1 VATRFRLTADTTA
14 PAVSPA
20 LQSYTHNA
28 PSTVRRQLLTSDAS
42 ALATFAYAPDGADHI
57 AAGDAL
63 LGQFVSDPMV
73 SGIAFTSAD
82 VIKFAVQC
90 LEANAGNNVAL
101 QCWAGVYSEDGT
113 TLRRELRA
121 KISEGTEMA
130 TTLTN
135 RFLST
140 TQGGATYTTVA
151 GDRLVVEFSAVG
163 TPVASGGVQG
173 HNASIRLGGDGA
185 GGDAPENDTDTGTTI
200 NGWIEFVPTIT
211 FLATAVSGRRS
222 LLGVGV

>member
-90 LEANAGNNVAL
+90 LEANAGNNGAL

>member
-1 VATRFRLTADTTA
+1 VATRFRITASTTA

-20 LQSYTHNA
+20 LQSYSHNA
-28 PSTVRRQLLTSDAS
+28 PSTVRRELLTSDSS
-42 ALATFAYAPDGADHI
+42 ALSTFAYAPDGADDLV
-57 AAGDAL
+57 AGDAL
-63 LGQFVSDPMV
+63 LGQFVSAPMV
-73 SGIAFTSAD
+73 SGINFTSAD

-101 QCWAGVYSEDGT
+101 QCWVGVYSQDGT

-121 KISEGTEMA
+121 KVSEGTEMA

-151 GDRLVVEFSAVG
+151 GDRLVVEFSCVG
-163 TPVASGGVQG
+163 TPTGAGGVQG
-173 HNASIRLGGDGA
+173 HNASIRLGGAGA
-185 GGDAPENDTDTGTTI
+185 GGDAPENDTETGTTV
-200 NGWIEFVPTIT
+200 NGWIEVIPTIT
-211 FLATAVSGRRS
+211 FLTTSVAGRLA

>member
-1 VATRFRLTADTTA
+1 
-14 PAVSPA
+14 
-20 LQSYTHNA
+20 
-28 PSTVRRQLLTSDAS
+28 
-42 ALATFAYAPDGADHI
+42 
-57 AAGDAL
+57 
-63 LGQFVSDPMV
+63 
-73 SGIAFTSAD
+73 
-82 VIKFAVQC
+82 
-90 LEANAGNNVAL
+90 
-101 QCWAGVYSEDGT
+101 
-113 TLRRELRA
+113 
-121 KISEGTEMA
+121 MA